1 MRILLIEDDI
11 GIAQGLLAMLRQ
23 RGHVADGVRTLEQGW
38 TALSLHDWDL
48 LLLDLGLPDG
58 DGLDLLARLRQA
70 GCTGTAT
77 GAAANRPPRDL
88 PVIILTARDDIG
100 ERIAGLNQGADDYL
114 VKPFDIDELQARIH
128 AVLRRMAGR
137 AQTQMAWRD
146 VDIDPVARRVTR
158 AGTPIEL
165 SPREYT
171 LLLTLLQ
178 ARGRVLTREHLQ
190 ERVYGW
196 GEEVASNALEVHV
209 HHLRRKLGADI
220 IETRRGVGYALA
232 VP

>member
-23 RGHVADGVRTLEQGW
+23 RGHVADGVRSLEQGR

-58 DGLDLLARLRQA
+58 DGLELLARLRQGA
-70 GCTGTAT
+70 GTGT
-77 GAAANRPPRDL
+77 GAAAKRPPRDL

-137 AQTQMAWRD
+137 AQSQMAWRD

-158 AGTPIEL
+158 AGTPIDL

-178 ARGRVLTREHLQ
+178 AGGRVLTREHLQ

-209 HHLRRKLGADI
+209 HHLRRKLGPDI

-232 VP
+232 AP

>member
-23 RGHVADGVRTLEQGW
+23 RGHVADGVRSLEQGR

-58 DGLDLLARLRQA
+58 DGLELLARLRQGA
-70 GCTGTAT
+70 GTGA

-137 AQTQMAWRD
+137 AQSQMAWRD

-158 AGTPIEL
+158 AGTPIDL

-178 ARGRVLTREHLQ
+178 AGGRVLTREHLQ